1 MLDIRLEEYKRL
13 YSSDRLKVD
22 RSFNRRVVWTK
33 EDANRYFISLTR
45 GRAPSLHIVA
55 DIQECMIFSKDRGN
69 HASEQYY
76 SKLHKGKYK
85 NLSLDGQNRGE
96 NILRLLNNEIAISG
110 LFIDADGKEVEV
122 TNTFFKDLPRRLQDK
137 FNDSRIS
144 IKVYNDVLKSELT
157 TIFKNIQA
165 GCPLN
170 AQETRNAT
178 LSPISDWVRNQR
190 ENHEDVLKRI
200 TVPDHIKRMADD
212 ENIAK
217 IAMVLSRDKEWGLA
231 RKDIDSWYDLG
242 EDYNTLEDPNCPYGA
257 DEIKRIEAIIE
268 IFGAVINNQATYI
281 PSKTIPKKAWWAA
294 LYACEWVYDN
304 NCVIHSNEDF
314 FNKLKEIDDKLTT
327 DSNLKYAQ
335 DRAKLVSA
343 GMDPDEVSQQNFYF
357 RWQNLPHQAPA
368 RRNRK
373 VALTK
378 EIIKNKKEMK
388 IRQQASKSA
397 A

>member
-1 MLDIRLEEYKRL
+1 MLDIRLEEYRRL

-33 EDANRYFISLTR
+33 EDANRYFMSLTR
-45 GRAPSLHIVA
+45 DRAPSLHIVA

-96 NILRLLNNEIAISG
+96 SILRLLNNEIAISG

-122 TNTFFKDLPRRLQDK
+122 INTFFKDLPRRLQDK

-144 IKVYNDVLKSELT
+144 IKVYNDVLKRELT

-178 LSPISDWVRNQR
+178 LSPIAPWVRNQR
-190 ENHEDVLKRI
+190 EKNLDFLKRI

-217 IAMVLSRDKEWGLA
+217 MAMVLSRDKEWGLS
-231 RKDIDSWYDLG
+231 RKDIDSWYERG

-257 DEIKRIEAIIE
+257 AEIKRIEDILE
-268 IFGAVINNQATYI
+268 IFGAVINNQSTYI

-378 EIIKNKKEMK
+378 EIVKNKKEMK
-388 IRQQASKSA
+388 IRQQASKNA

>member
-1 MLDIRLEEYKRL
+1 MSKIKLSTYRARFNRQL
-13 YSSDRLKVD
+13 LKVD
-22 RSFNRRVVWTK
+22 RSFNRRIVWTSS
-33 EDANRYFISLTR
+33 EANRYFSSLLRNRVPSPHVMANIQDCIS
-45 GRAPSLHIVA
+45 
-55 DIQECMIFSKDRGN
+55 FSKENGDIT
-69 HASEQYY
+69 SEEYY
-76 SKLHKGKYK
+76 RQWHNKGFKYI
-85 NLSLDGQNRGE
+85 SLDGQNRGE
-96 NILRLLNNEIAISG
+96 NILRLLDDEITISG
-110 LFIDADGKEVEV
+110 VFVDADGKEVTVE
-122 TNTFFKDLPRRLQDK
+122 NKFFSKLPVRLQDAFK
-137 FNDSRIS
+137 DSCVTIE
-144 IKVYNDVLKSELT
+144 IYTDVLKPELT
-157 TIFKNIQA
+157 TIFKDIQA

-178 LSPISDWVRNQR
+178 LSPIAPWVRNQR
-190 ENHEDVLKRI
+190 EKNLDFLKRI

-217 IAMVLSRDKEWGLA
+217 IAMVLSRDKEWGLS
-231 RKDIDSWYDLG
+231 RKDIDSWYERG

-257 DEIKRIEAIIE
+257 AEIKRIEDILE
-268 IFGAVINNQATYI
+268 IFGSVINNQSTYI

-378 EIIKNKKEMK
+378 EIVKNKKEMK
-388 IRQQASKSA
+388 IRQQASKDA

>member
-33 EDANRYFISLTR
+33 EDANRYFMSLTR
-45 GRAPSLHIVA
+45 DRAPSLHIVA

-110 LFIDADGKEVEV
+110 LFIDADGKEVPIE
-122 TNTFFKDLPRRLQDK
+122 NQFFKDLPRRLQDR
-137 FNDSRIS
+137 FNDCRVS
-144 IKVYNDVLKSELT
+144 IKVYNDVLKPELT
-157 TIFKNIQA
+157 TIFKDIQA

-178 LSPISDWVRNQR
+178 LSPIAPWVRNQR
-190 ENHEDVLKRI
+190 EKNLDFLKRI

-217 IAMVLSRDKEWGLA
+217 IAMVLSRDKEWGLS
-231 RKDIDSWYDLG
+231 RKDIDSWYERG

-257 DEIKRIEAIIE
+257 AEIKRIEDILE
-268 IFGAVINNQATYI
+268 IFGSVINNQSTYI

-378 EIIKNKKEMK
+378 EIVKNKKEMK
-388 IRQQASKSA
+388 IRQQASKDA

>member
-1 MLDIRLEEYKRL
+1 MSKIKLSTYRARFNRQL
-13 YSSDRLKVD
+13 LKVD
-22 RSFNRRVVWTK
+22 RSFNRRIVWTSS
-33 EDANRYFISLTR
+33 EANRYFSSLLRNRVPSPHVMANIQDCIS
-45 GRAPSLHIVA
+45 
-55 DIQECMIFSKDRGN
+55 FSKENGDIT
-69 HASEQYY
+69 SEEYY
-76 SKLHKGKYK
+76 RQWHNKGFKYI
-85 NLSLDGQNRGE
+85 SLDGQNRGE
-96 NILRLLNNEIAISG
+96 NILRLLDDEIAISG
-110 LFIDADGKEVEV
+110 VFVDADGKEVTVE
-122 TNTFFKDLPRRLQDK
+122 NKFFSKLPVRLQDGFK
-137 FNDSRIS
+137 DSCVTIE
-144 IKVYNDVLKSELT
+144 IYTDVLKPELT
-157 TIFKNIQA
+157 TIFKDIQA

-178 LSPISDWVRNQR
+178 LSPIAPWVRNQR
-190 ENHEDVLKRI
+190 EKNLDFLKRI

-217 IAMVLSRDKEWGLA
+217 IAMVLSRDKEWGLS
-231 RKDIDSWYDLG
+231 RKDIDSWYERG

-257 DEIKRIEAIIE
+257 AEIKRIEDILE
-268 IFGAVINNQATYI
+268 IFGSVINNQSTYI

-378 EIIKNKKEMK
+378 EIVKNKKEMK
-388 IRQQASKSA
+388 IRQQASKDA